1 MASLLVRF
9 LLLAGFAL
17 LTQPVAAAAAPPTCL
32 TPVGPDEPPCNPHLA
47 DSSWGASHRN
57 SYASGSSSFPGP
69 RPGDA
74 IRHQHV
80 TLFQGLAPQVPIV
93 IAFTSPYPDGRRAA
107 FMATTSSPQIEAVH
121 KVDVDS
127 GEVIGTVSQPYSS
140 FEISVSGAYTLL
152 DRDNRLFVARGRRI
166 EVVGDQ
172 NPGQRTSP
180 IARLAALDFPD
191 DALCGPDDRLV
202 GINMTYDGHVVF
214 ATQRGMVGIVPRDP
228 ARFTL
233 ANLETQNL
241 NDGGCADTGAGVER
255 VSNSIAIDER
265 GGIFVVTSKRMHG
278 LRWDGTRLRRDWAA
292 RYEAGGEATGA
303 RLDAGSG
310 STPDIMGT
318 SRARDRFVVI
328 TDGQE
333 LMHLV
338 LFWRDAIPADW
349 KPIAPGKDRRI
360 ACEVPVRFGD
370 PTVTTST
377 SEQSVLTSGYRS
389 IIVNNRL
396 RNESVFS
403 ALPPSQR
410 VLAAA
415 LAGGDPVNAPYGIER
430 IDWDPKTRTCKGVWA
445 NRDIS
450 IPNAIPTL
458 STESG
463 LVYSQGQRAGV
474 WGLEGLD
481 LETGASRL
489 WVPLLPLPTY
499 NSLYA
504 ATTVGPDG
512 AIWQGVG
519 GGIDIYRGPVRAQP
533 ERRCFD
539 LERPTVRATV
549 RGRIVRGVARD
560 TACGAVAAGLRVTV
574 AGRRARVA
582 KDGRFR
588 IRVPGRRQRR
598 VAVSVTDAAGLRS
611 APKRVRVGAVPR
623 RPTAAPRP
631 RSS

>member
-1 MASLLVRF
+1 MVARMRRSLLALVGLV
-9 LLLAGFAL
+9 LLGHPA
-17 LTQPVAAAAAPPTCL
+17 VAAAAPPTCL
-32 TPVGPDEPPCNPHLA
+32 TPVGPVGAPEPPCNPHLT

-57 SYASGSSSFPGP
+57 PYASGSSSFPAP
-69 RPGDA
+69 REGDA
-74 IRHQHV
+74 IRHQHL
-80 TLFQGLAPQVPIV
+80 TLFEGFSPQVPIV
-93 IAFTSPYPDGRRAA
+93 IAFSSPYPDGRRAA

-127 GEVIGTVSQPYSS
+127 GQVIGTVSQPYSGL
-140 FEISVSGAYTLL
+140 EISVSGAYTLL

-166 EVVGDQ
+166 EVVGDTD
-172 NPGQRTSP
+172 PARRTSP
-180 IARLAALDFPD
+180 IARLGSLDFPD
-191 DALCGPDDRLV
+191 GALCGPDDQLV

-233 ANLETQNL
+233 GNLKTQNL
-241 NDGGCADTGAGVER
+241 NDSGCTDAGAGVER
-255 VSNSIAIDER
+255 VSNSIAIDEQ

-278 LRWDGTRLRRDWAA
+278 LRWDGTQLRRDWAA
-292 RYEAGGEATGA
+292 RYEAGGEATGV

-310 STPDIMGT
+310 STPDVMGT
-318 SRARDRFVVI
+318 SRARDRFVVV

-338 LFWRDAIPADW
+338 LFWRDRIPADW
-349 KPIAPGKDRRI
+349 KPIGPGKDRRI
-360 ACEVPVRFGD
+360 ACEIPVRFGD
-370 PTVTTST
+370 PTATTST

-389 IIVNNRL
+389 FIVNNRL
-396 RNESVFS
+396 RNEAAFS
-403 ALPPSQR
+403 SLPPSQR

-430 IDWDPKTRTCKGVWA
+430 IDWDPRTRTCRSVWA
-445 NRDIS
+445 NPEIS

-458 STESG
+458 STDSG
-463 LVYSQGQRAGV
+463 LVYGQGQRGGV

-481 LETGASRL
+481 IETGASKL

-519 GGIDIYRGPVRAQP
+519 GGVDIYRGPVRAEPQ
-533 ERRCFD
+533 RRCFD
-539 LERPTVRATV
+539 LERPTVRVRV
-549 RGRIVRGVARD
+549 RGRTVRGVARD
-560 TACGAVAAGLRVTV
+560 TACGAAAAGLRVTV
-574 AGRRARVA
+574 AGRRVSVA
-582 KDGRFR
+582 KSGRFR
-588 IRVPGRRQRR
+588 TRVRGTRARR
-598 VAVSVTDAAGLRS
+598 VTVSVRDAAGLRS
-611 APKRVRVGAVPR
+611 TTRRVRVGAR
-623 RPTAAPRP
+623 
-631 RSS
+631 